1 MKGAREEMYLA
12 RFEIHYEDRDLLRNK
27 IQESNEDRRRCF
39 SADNQQSFIW
49 GSSCS
54 TDNLCF
60 IEIKFQKGNECL
72 YIWKQFSCVL
82 MGKVNKEKDM
92 M

>member
-1 MKGAREEMYLA
+1 MYLA

-60 IEIKFQKGNECL
+60 IEIKFQKGNECMPSSES
-72 YIWKQFSCVL
+72 YVIL
-82 MGKVNKEKDM
+82 MLNHV
-92 M
+92 